1 MLNFQFNL
9 ILIKIICMIHLK
21 RKKDLIDR
29 FMPFTY
35 VLDNKEGNIKTGE
48 EIELSPKEEYA
59 IFQLKY
65 LYFKSSKILLKKDL
79 KTKITVGTAINDW
92 FIIIVIP
99 FLILIFI
106 LISFTDQEIGIWND
120 AAKVIGIAYFG
131 VLCYFPT
138 FGHKKYLSIDIV
150 FEE

>member
-1 MLNFQFNL
+1 
-9 ILIKIICMIHLK
+9 MIYLK

-29 FMPFTY
+29 FMSFTY
-35 VLDNKEGNIKTGE
+35 VLDNKEGNIKSGE

-65 LYFKSSKILLKKDL
+65 LYFKSPKILLKKDL
-79 KTKITVGTAINDW
+79 KTKITVGTAINNW
-92 FIIIVIP
+92 FIIVVLP

-106 LISFTDQEIGIWND
+106 LISFADLDIGVWNNV
-120 AAKVIGIAYFG
+120 AKVIGIAYFG

-138 FGHKKYLSIDIV
+138 FGYKKYLSIDIE
-150 FEE
+150 FES